1 MKSNTAY
8 RTKLRAVFLAAI
20 MITSVVGMS
29 VAFTGAAA
37 AMNSVNY
44 PDGDNPYQGQTITIT
59 NGDLDSNTEYDLR
72 VVNSYDDSDTVQ
84 SSSSVRD
91 VFSDGSSVVEID
103 TSDLEAGDYF
113 LTGGNLQSASDVEQ
127 GDTFEVRL
135 QALTAEFDDELVTS
149 SGQDSTTELDLD
161 SNRGTYSTNVSAD
174 GDLSDDDL
182 IDIFINNDTLAAVH
196 KSEQVKNNVTF
207 GGVDTTPQ
215 LQNGIGNFDTAL
227 ENEINALVQAEESA
241 ALNQSVADLVNSSS
255 SGGLDFTQGTVDV
268 EAGDFGVT
276 ADYASNGGLS
286 AFVSDYSDEN
296 PFRAFAF
303 NEDEDD
309 ADEQIVLI
317 GDRGLDILDS
327 DTEADVSFAGID
339 EGDYSFEFNVADT
352 EASASAD
359 ITVREEDV
367 DGAFS
372 QGVYQSTAGDIVEF
386 TLELEDTDEAWIQ
399 IGDGDAGYLDVIY
412 VVDDDETG
420 EVTFQMNTRL
430 AGTDAST
437 AEVYF
442 SDDDEIVAS
451 AVHDFGGDF
460 GDLEARFQNDDNE
473 GKSTGNADG
482 GETEDDFIAYLQ
494 ELDLL
499 DSGEDDPLEQLTRPI
514 QPTDYELTA
523 SADGIFIA
531 DNGGSEADDELDSAL
546 LELQVPML
554 GDIVTHVA
562 SSDDANDDDELEDLL
577 NVVTERSDIALEDR
591 LVVQVEATGL
601 YGAMAS
607 VSDAGDN
614 GFALFEDG
622 TSGAT
627 IGELNDLAGEG
638 IELTIESE
646 ETTGNQ
652 DPTEVDFSNDNE
664 DEIFVIVDRDGG
676 QFFVI
681 INTDADDA
689 FNNGAPEDGDTFTAT
704 LEYNTDDDD
713 RYSFPDGAVGDAFSG
728 GADGNNNDDA
738 YPYFRANSDASTSAE
753 IDFEERMVTF
763 DNLNADDEIQAENI
777 EDSEI
782 SGETNIAPGSPA
794 EIRVASTDAASSFR
808 MGQAVDINSN
818 GEISITFDFSGQ
830 EVGDEFDTR
839 FRTGGSGVDTVAS
852 VIVEEGT
859 LSVADPVDDE
869 EPADDTDDVVDEDD
883 DVVDDEDDTV
893 DETDDETPGFG
904 VLVALLAILSAAL
917 LATRRQK

>member
-8 RTKLRAVFLAAI
+8 RTKIRAVFLAAI
-20 MITSVVGMS
+20 MVISVVGMS
-29 VAFTGAAA
+29 VALTGAAA
-37 AMNSVNY
+37 ATQPTFSPN
-44 PDGDNPYQGQTITIT
+44 NPYQGQDVVATGVD
-59 NGDLDSNTEYDLR
+59 NNEEYDLR
-72 VVNSYDDSDTVQ
+72 VVDSYDGNNV
-84 SSSSVRD
+84 SSST
-91 VFSDGSSVVEID
+91 FVEEL
-103 TSDLEAGDYF
+103 TSESTGNELIIETDDLEPGEDYVIIGPGF
-113 LTGGNLQSASDVEQ
+113 TSASNVEQ
-127 GDTFEVRL
+127 SDVFEVRL
-135 QALTAEFDDELVTS
+135 QTLEAAFDGNTVTDA
-149 SGQDSTTELDLD
+149 GQDSEIELEID
-161 SNRGTYSTNVSAD
+161 SNRGSYSVNVSAD
-174 GDLSDDDL
+174 GDLDEEELLTIFVDQAFADGALVDLHLTDDIREAITFNGDGEVEVGGTVQSL
-182 IDIFINNDTLAAVH
+182 DDAGVFDDGGLLND
-196 KSEQVKNNVTF
+196 
-207 GGVDTTPQ
+207 
-215 LQNGIGNFDTAL
+215 AL
-227 ENEINALVQAEESA
+227 ENNFDADKQEAFVNA
-241 ALNQSVADLVNSSS
+241 VN
-255 SGGLDFTQGTVDV
+255 DV
-268 EAGDFGVT
+268 EANTLTFVGADDITVDNSGQFESVFLT
-276 ADYASNGGLS
+276 ANS
-286 AFVSDYSDEN
+286 FI
-296 PFRAFAF
+296 AFAF
-303 NEDEDD
+303 DEDQDD
-309 ADEQIVLI
+309 ADEQIVLV
-317 GDRGLDILDS
+317 DIR
-327 DTEADVSFAGID
+327 DTEADVDFTGTDAGEYTFD
-339 EGDYSFEFNVADT
+339 FEVTDT

-359 ITVREEDV
+359 ITVNEEDR

-738 YPYFRANSDASTSAE
+738 YPYFRADSDASTSAE
-753 IDFEERMVTF
+753 IDFQERVVTF
-763 DNLNADDEIQAENI
+763 NNLNADDEVQAENI

-917 LATRRQK
+917 LATRRQN

>member
-113 LTGGNLQSASDVEQ
+113 LTGGNLQSTSDVEQ
-127 GDTFEVRL
+127 GNTFEVRL

-196 KSEQVKNNVTF
+196 KSDQVKNNVTF

-255 SGGLDFTQGTVDV
+255 SGGLDFTQGTVDL

-276 ADYASNGGLS
+276 ADYANNGGLS

-317 GDRGLDILDS
+317 GDRSLDILDS

-372 QGVYQSTAGDIVEF
+372 QGVYQQTAGDIVEF
-386 TLELEDTDEAWIQ
+386 ELELEDTDEVWVQ
-399 IGDGDAGYLDVIY
+399 IGDQDAGF
-412 VVDDDETG
+412 VDIVYIKADDED
-420 EVTFQMNTRL
+420 ESVTFEVNTRTL
-430 AGTDAST
+430 GADETFSNVYNLGDNVDTLESAIHSTTTSNIGTDQFYNDNTEQSL
-437 AEVYF
+437 
-442 SDDDEIVAS
+442 
-451 AVHDFGGDF
+451 DFEQY
-460 GDLEARFQNDDNE
+460 LEA
-473 GKSTGNADG
+473 
-482 GETEDDFIAYLQ
+482 
-494 ELDLL
+494 LDLI
-499 DSGEDDPLEQLTRPI
+499 DDAGSGEDGFDQLTRPM
-514 QPTDYELTA
+514 QPTDYELVA
-523 SADGIFIA
+523 AAAGDDGTFIVN
-531 DNGGSEADDELDSAL
+531 DDDESEADDELDSAV
-546 LELQVPML
+546 LELQAPSL
-554 GDIVTHVA
+554 GEITTWVA
-562 SSDDANDDDELEDLL
+562 PADDANEDDTIEDLL
-577 NVVTERSDIALEDR
+577 ESVTQRDDIALDDR
-591 LVVQVEATGL
+591 LVVQYEASGIF
-601 YGAMAS
+601 GGMVAAS
-607 VSDAGDN
+607 DDD
-614 GFALFEDG
+614 FDILEDG
-622 TSGAT
+622 TSA
-627 IGELNDLAGEG
+627 DLIAEYDGGLLDDEG
-638 IELTIESE
+638 INFLFESE
-646 ETTGNQ
+646 DAIGNQ
-652 DPTEVDFSNDNE
+652 DPTSLDFSNLDDESEAFLILDNE
-664 DEIFVIVDRDGG
+664 GG

-681 INTDADDA
+681 VDTDADVWDS
-689 FNNGAPEDGDTFTAT
+689 GEPEDGDTFEIE
-704 LEYNTDDDD
+704 LEYETDDDD
-713 RYSFPDGAVGDAFSG
+713 RAKFDDVGEGTD
-728 GADGNNNDDA
+728 NNALSLDPA
-738 YPYFRANSDASTSAE
+738 GYPYFAADSTQAVSAE
-753 IDFEERMVTF
+753 INFEDAAISF
-763 DNLNADDEIQAENI
+763 NNLNADGEVQAENI

-782 SGETNIAPGSPA
+782 SGVTNIAPGSSG
-794 EIRVASTDAASSFR
+794 EIRVASTDASTSFR
-808 MGQAVDINSN
+808 IGQSV
-818 GEISITFDFSGQ
+818 EIADDGMVSATFDFSGQ
-830 EVGDEFDTR
+830 EIGDEFDTR
-839 FRTGGSGVDTVAS
+839 FRISGSNVDTVDS
-852 VIVEEGT
+852 VIVAEGDLGVEE
-859 LSVADPVDDE
+859 PVEDDE
-869 EPADDTDDVVDEDD
+869 D
-883 DVVDDEDDTV
+883 DVVDDDEDVV
-893 DETDDETPGFG
+893 DDDDEVVDDDDDDVDDTDDETPGFG
-904 VLVALLAILSAAL
+904 VLVALLAIIGAAL
-917 LATRRQK
+917 LATRRQN